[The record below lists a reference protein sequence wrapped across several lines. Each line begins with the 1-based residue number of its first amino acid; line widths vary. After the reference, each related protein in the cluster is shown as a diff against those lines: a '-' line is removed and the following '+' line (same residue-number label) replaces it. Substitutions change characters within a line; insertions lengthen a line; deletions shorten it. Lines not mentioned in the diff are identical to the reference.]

1 MYQIG
6 DFIFTISGISEK
18 LIPEN
23 LKKFKTK
30 QTPQYHYHIDIVDEI
45 NILED
50 NFIVNRQTIKINQ
63 NNGLETRYLAFP
75 QDLNIYAR
83 IQEINQNQATIIF
96 KQEYLSMLKYD
107 TVFNS
112 LLALERRMNNFNSYV
127 LHSSYIVYQNQAIL
141 FSAPSGTG
149 KSTQADLWKKYR
161 NIEIINGDRTLLTL
175 KDDCF
180 FANGWPVCGSSKI
193 CFNQTYPIKAIVL
206 LQQGKQNQISQL
218 SYIEKTKRLL
228 KEITINYHNQEYL
241 DNALVFIEQ
250 LIKKI
255 PIINLSC
262 TISKEAVE
270 CLDDY
275 LKEVV
280 LINI

>member
-18 LIPEN
+18 LIPQN
-23 LKKFKTK
+23 LQKFKTK

-50 NFIVNRQTIKINQ
+50 NFIVNRQTIKINL

-75 QDLNIYAR
+75 QDLNIYAKM
-83 IQEINQNQATIIF
+83 QEISPNQATIIF

-250 LIKKI
+250 LITKI

-280 LINI
+280 SISI

>member
-6 DFIFTISGISEK
+6 DFIFTITGISEK
-18 LIPEN
+18 LIPQN
-23 LKKFKTK
+23 LQKFKTK

-50 NFIVNRQTIKINQ
+50 NFIVNRQTIKINL

-180 FANGWPVCGSSKI
+180 FANGWPVCGSSEI

>member
-6 DFIFTISGISEK
+6 DFIFTITGISEK
-18 LIPEN
+18 LIPQN
-23 LKKFKTK
+23 LQKFKTK

-50 NFIVNRQTIKINQ
+50 NFIVNRQTIKINL

-83 IQEINQNQATIIF
+83 MQEISPNQATIIF

-250 LIKKI
+250 LITKI

-280 LINI
+280 SINI

>member
-6 DFIFTISGISEK
+6 DFIFTITGISEK
-18 LIPEN
+18 LIPQN
-23 LKKFKTK
+23 LQKFKTK

-50 NFIVNRQTIKINQ
+50 NFIVNRQTIKINL

-83 IQEINQNQATIIF
+83 MQEISPNQATIIF

-180 FANGWPVCGSSKI
+180 FANGWPVCGSSEI

-280 LINI
+280 SINI

>member
-6 DFIFTISGISEK
+6 DFIFTITGISEK
-18 LIPEN
+18 LIPQN
-23 LKKFKTK
+23 LQKFKTK

-50 NFIVNRQTIKINQ
+50 NFIVNRQTIKINL
-63 NNGLETRYLAFP
+63 NNGLEIRYLAFP

-83 IQEINQNQATIIF
+83 MQEISPNQATIIF

-180 FANGWPVCGSSKI
+180 FANGWPVCGSSEI

-280 LINI
+280 SINI

>member
-18 LIPEN
+18 LIPQN
-23 LKKFKTK
+23 LQKFKTK

-50 NFIVNRQTIKINQ
+50 NFIVNRQTIKINL

-83 IQEINQNQATIIF
+83 MQEISPNQATIIF
-96 KQEYLSMLKYD
+96 KQEYLAMLKYD

-175 KDDCF
+175 KDDHF

-275 LKEVV
+275 LKEMVS
-280 LINI
+280 INI

>member
-6 DFIFTISGISEK
+6 DFIFTITGISEK

-23 LKKFKTK
+23 LQKFKTK

-63 NNGLETRYLAFP
+63 NNGLEIRYLAFP

-83 IQEINQNQATIIF
+83 MQEISPNQATIIF

-180 FANGWPVCGSSKI
+180 FANGWPVCGSSEI

-280 LINI
+280 SINI